1 MQDHHFTIGKS
12 PISGRGVFATATH
25 RRGSLVVVMIGREIS
40 HREMLRQVAMRR
52 IRPGDP
58 LQVTES
64 TYVSLADPYRL
75 INHSCEPNCCIR
87 GKQELIALRTIRPGE
102 EITFDYSRTMWGE
115 PWWKK
120 CTCGAASC
128 RGKIVQFFKLP
139 RPQQDAILAARQAQ
153 DFIFRK
159 AGIEAPT

>member
-1 MQDHHFTIGKS
+1 MQDRHVTIGKS
-12 PISGRGVFATATH
+12 LISGRGVFATTTH
-25 RRGSLVVVMIGREIS
+25 RRGSLVIVMLGKEIS
-40 HREMLRQVAMRR
+40 HRELLRQVVRRR

-58 LQVTES
+58 LQVTET

-75 INHSCEPNCCIR
+75 INHSCEPTCFVR

-120 CTCGAASC
+120 CTCGAPSC
-128 RGKIVQFFKLP
+128 RGTIMQFFKLP
-139 RPQQDAILAARQAQ
+139 RPEQDAILAARQAQ
-153 DFIFRK
+153 DFILRK
-159 AGIEAPT
+159 AGTEAPA